1 MHKLL
6 LAIFSFS
13 FLIAAGGGGPVYQ
26 DSNSLLQ
33 IFKEFVNIFSE
44 PIISFTFLTVIF
56 PFLFPPTDWF
66 DKIHRRLGLH
76 HIWTNKGGYFLFIL
90 TTLFFYLG
98 YTDPYFSIILNKPD
112 NFPIVLMAYAFV
124 GATWY
129 SMKKAY
135 INDARLDAGKKPRE
149 YNDPEDKVLVWPDL
163 VYIEFIAL
171 LIFTAALTVWSIVL
185 AAPLEEPANAAAT
198 PNPSKAPWYFLGLQ
212 EMLVYF
218 DPWIA
223 GIVFPIFIILGMC
236 AIPYMDI
243 NKNGDG
249 YYSYKERRVGI
260 FIFMYGWVA
269 LWLYL
274 IVIGTFFR
282 GPNWNFYGPFE
293 WWDPHKLEVLN
304 NVNLSE
310 YVWVYMLGQETP
322 SNILMRESVGFL
334 LVFFYL
340 FILPIFLSQTLLK
353 NMFKAY
359 GPVRYA
365 SLMIFGLTMLSLPI
379 KMFLRWTINLKYIV
393 YIPEWFF
400 NI

>member
-1 MHKLL
+1 M
-6 LAIFSFS
+6 
-13 FLIAAGGGGPVYQ
+13 
-26 DSNSLLQ
+26 
-33 IFKEFVNIFSE
+33 
-44 PIISFTFLTVIF
+44 
-56 PFLFPPTDWF
+56 
-66 DKIHRRLGLH
+66 
-76 HIWTNKGGYFLFIL
+76 
-90 TTLFFYLG
+90 
-98 YTDPYFSIILNKPD
+98 
-112 NFPIVLMAYAFV
+112 
-124 GATWY
+124 
-129 SMKKAY
+129 
-135 INDARLDAGKKPRE
+135 
-149 YNDPEDKVLVWPDL
+149 LVWPDL

-171 LIFTAALTVWSIVL
+171 LVFMAALTVWSIVL